1 MALDVQITGVTRDAV
16 PSGGHLWR
24 PGRGIDDEIVVALRR
39 NSEGR
44 LRVCRRPPMQ
54 IVLDGLSVIA
64 PGGRKCAAGTQSDLT
79 GGKYIY
85 QVMNQGEVPHSG
97 GRLVAVRSG

>member
-1 MALDVQITGVTRDAV
+1 
-16 PSGGHLWR
+16 
-24 PGRGIDDEIVVALRR
+24 
-39 NSEGR
+39 
-44 LRVCRRPPMQ
+44 MQ